1 MRSKILLP
9 VVTVLVLGFHGLADA
24 ENWPQFR
31 GWNGAGISEEKGLP
45 IRWSDQDNVY
55 WKTALPGPGHS
66 SPCIWGD
73 KIFLTAFR
81 PEGGPPKI
89 SDEWVPE
96 PQGQLIA
103 LALSTRTGQILWQR
117 EIPVKIEQVHVFN
130 SPASPTPV
138 TDGERVYFYFGSYG
152 LLCYDLEGN
161 KIWDLPLGPSGNDHG
176 GSSSPILYKDS
187 LIMNSDNDAD
197 PFLLAIHKKTGKPKW
212 QTSRSGFERSFA
224 TPMLWQ
230 VNGKTEVVVSGSY
243 RVKGYDPDTGEEIWT
258 CRGMPRWVVPIPVTA
273 HGMLFATSGLG
284 GNVFLAIRPGGRGEI
299 NDTHLAWRYERGA
312 PGVPSPVVVG
322 NHLYAVQKGGII
334 TCLQAK
340 TGQVAWQ
347 KRLPAGG
354 DYYASIL
361 AADGKLYTLSEEG
374 KVCVLEAGEKF
385 HLLSVN
391 DMGERCMATPA
402 ISQGQIFIRSDK
414 TLYCIGKPRS
424 TVHAPTASNRRRCTS
439 GHQSVSLCEASRTA
453 QEASRTLRASLATS

>member
-1 MRSKILLP
+1 MRSKIFLP
-9 VVTVLVLGFHGLADA
+9 VVTILVLGFHGLADA

-31 GWNGAGISEEKGLP
+31 GWNGAGISEEKNLP
-45 IRWSDQDNVY
+45 IHWSAQDNVY
-55 WKTALPGPGHS
+55 WKAELPGPGHS

-96 PQGQLIA
+96 PKGELIA
-103 LALSTRTGQILWQR
+103 LALSTRTGKVLWQR
-117 EIPVKIEQVHVFN
+117 KIPVKIEQVHVFN
-130 SPASPTPV
+130 SPASPTPI
-138 TDGERVYFYFGSYG
+138 TDGKRVYFYFGSYG

-187 LIMNSDNDAD
+187 LIMNSDNDED

-212 QTSRSGFERSFA
+212 RTSRSSFDRSFA

-258 CRGMPRWVVPIPVTA
+258 CRGMTRWAVPIPVAA
-273 HGMLFATSGLG
+273 HGLLFATSGLG
-284 GNVFLAIRPGGRGEI
+284 GNVFLAIQPGGRGDI
-299 NDTHLAWRYERGA
+299 TDTHLAWQR
-312 PGVPSPVVVG
+312 
-322 NHLYAVQKGGII
+322 
-334 TCLQAK
+334 AK

-361 AADGKLYTLSEEG
+361 AADGKIYTLSEEG
-374 KVCVLEAGEKF
+374 KVCVLEAGSKF
-385 HLLSVN
+385 NLLSVN
-391 DMGERCMATPA
+391 DVGERCMATPA
-402 ISQGQIFIRSDK
+402 ISNGQIFIRSDE

-424 TVHAPTASNRRRCTS
+424 TVHTPTASNRRRCRSLRSQS
-439 GHQSVSLCEASRTA
+439 GSLRFSCET
-453 QEASRTLRASLATS
+453 EMPL